1 MGPGVRRDDTVSW
14 SYTIRVIASEA
25 KQSLSLRGAMD
36 CFASLAMTLRGCFGP
51 LRAAIMRSISGQN
64 GRKSACLAAF

>member
-36 CFASLAMTLRGCFGP
+36 CFASLAMTIPDLFAPQSCGQY
-51 LRAAIMRSISGQN
+51 RAKMAGNPR
-64 GRKSACLAAF
+64 A